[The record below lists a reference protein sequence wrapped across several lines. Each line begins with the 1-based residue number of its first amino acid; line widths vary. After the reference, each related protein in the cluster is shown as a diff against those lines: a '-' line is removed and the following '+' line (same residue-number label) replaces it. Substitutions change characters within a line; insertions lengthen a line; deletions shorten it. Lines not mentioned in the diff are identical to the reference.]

1 MLMRFSV
8 GIWFRLMGIE
18 VYRVNTIYPKSFV
31 FANSMRI
38 TFLRCWHELVFN
50 IWKVNLLSSVLPFF
64 YRKLLKFGL
73 LELPLFYYLRINLQ
87 CYHHEIQYWKV
98 IKVLWQWNNKN
109 TDGVVLSAQ
118 IFFLLFGG
126 DFPMVLYLIECT
138 KPFALLLG
146 I

>member
-18 VYRVNTIYPKSFV
+18 VYGVNTIYPKSFV

-50 IWKVNLLSSVLPFF
+50 IWKVNPLSSVLPLF

-109 TDGVVLSAQ
+109 TDGVVLSVQ

-126 DFPMVLYLIECT
+126 DSPMVLYLIECT